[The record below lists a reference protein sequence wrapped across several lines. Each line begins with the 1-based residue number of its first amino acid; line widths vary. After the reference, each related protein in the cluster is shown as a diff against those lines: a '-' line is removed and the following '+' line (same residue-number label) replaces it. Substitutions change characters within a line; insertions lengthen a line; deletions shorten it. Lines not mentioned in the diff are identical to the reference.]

1 MRKRRGSNTGGF
13 TVIEVMIALVV
24 FMVAVVGL
32 VSLQRASIAGTDRGR
47 QHTAGVNIARY
58 FLNQLKVE
66 ISSWEE
72 YPQGAAI
79 TNCAPDAEI
88 TDNLHLVG
96 RALNTDCVGTW
107 KYVADDI
114 TQVDEFLGHEDM
126 VAADAVSTSNN
137 PNSHYC
143 VHYKI
148 DPLPLAD
155 GLRAIVWQI
164 HVRVAWSKPGQYVD
178 WENCDPDLF
187 LAGGDRASSSDI
199 VELTGFATRE
209 LSQ

>member
-1 MRKRRGSNTGGF
+1 MRKIRASNTGGF
-13 TVIEVMIALVV
+13 TLIEVMIALVV
-24 FMVAVVGL
+24 FIAAVVGL

-58 FLNQLKVE
+58 FLNELKVE
-66 ISSWEE
+66 IENWEE
-72 YPQGAAI
+72 YPQDAVLNNCDPDTDT
-79 TNCAPDAEI
+79 TN
-88 TDNLHLVG
+88 NLYLVA
-96 RALNTDCVGTW
+96 RALNTNCVGTW
-107 KYVADDI
+107 TYVADEI

-126 VAADAVSTSNN
+126 IAADTDSTSNN

-148 DPLPLAD
+148 DPIPLAD

-164 HVRVAWSKPGQYVD
+164 RVRVAWSKSGQYAN
-178 WENCDPDLF
+178 WEDCDPALF
-187 LAGGDRASSSDI
+187 LTGGDRASSADI
-199 VELTGFATRE
+199 VELTAFASRE